1 MVIEE
6 KITKRDAFTLHIVP
20 TKKFKT
26 VTITLKFKSPV
37 NREDATKRAL
47 IPFMLTHASEK
58 YPTYHELRR
67 YLDEL
72 YGVYLSVDL
81 NKSGEYHICTFTM
94 DIANDKFLKDSL
106 PLLTSGF
113 ELLNELIFHPLVVND
128 GFDSSILEQEKQ
140 NLKDKLASLNDDKMK
155 YAVNKLIEIMCKDEL
170 YSISTYGYTED
181 LEVITPQALYEYY
194 KKMLTTDE
202 VDLFVVGDVDEQEIE
217 RIVSS
222 SLSFT
227 PRQPELVETND
238 PKEVVEPKVEK
249 EDQQLNQGKLNI
261 GFRTYTK
268 YGDEDYFALQ
278 IANGIFGGYPH
289 SKLFINVREKQSLAY
304 YAVSR
309 LASHKGLMLVMSGID
324 PANFDKACTIIFE
337 QLKEVQQGNFTEEDI
352 NQTKAVVKN
361 QLLEGLDHP
370 RGMVDDL
377 YYNVVAT
384 NKIPIS
390 NWLEAIEQVKK
401 EDVIKVSKK
410 IQLDTTFFL
419 N

>member
-6 KITKRDAFTLHIVP
+6 KILKRDGFTLHIVP

-58 YPTYHELRR
+58 YPTYNELRR

-72 YGVYLSVDL
+72 YGLYLSVDL

-106 PLLTSGF
+106 PLLTNGF

-128 GFDSSILEQEKQ
+128 GFDSSILDQEKQ

-170 YSISTYGYTED
+170 YSISTYGYMED
-181 LEVITPQALYEYY
+181 LETINPQALYEYY

-202 VDLFVVGDVDEQEIE
+202 VDLFVVGDVNEEEIE
-217 RIVSS
+217 KMVST

-227 PRQPELVETND
+227 PREPELVETND
-238 PKEVVEPKVEK
+238 PKEVVEPKIEK

-289 SKLFINVREKQSLAY
+289 SKLFLNVREKQSLAY

-324 PANFDKACTIIFE
+324 PANFEKACTIIFE
-337 QLKEVQQGNFTEEDI
+337 QLKEVQQGNFTQEDI
-352 NQTKAVVKN
+352 IQTKAVVKN

-370 RGMVDDL
+370 RGIVDNL

-384 NKIPIS
+384 NKLPIS
-390 NWLEAIEQVKK
+390 DWVEAIEQVTK